1 MIHQKTIHGEPIHV
15 GQVELVPEA
24 RVTWWLRHTAILGE
38 RNVNAQ
44 GGGFVSIRPTA
55 ILERQAGHERCI
67 VIQDQTAQRLLGWAA
82 GAVVIW
88 FLAQVAVQLAKTS
101 RR

>member
-1 MIHQKTIHGEPIHV
+1 MHQRLIQGEPIHV

-24 RVTWWLRHTAILGE
+24 RVTWWLRHQATLGE

-44 GGGFVSIRPTA
+44 GGGFVSIRPSA
-55 ILERQAGHERCI
+55 LLERRDGRERRI
-67 VIQDQTAQRLLGWAA
+67 VITDRTAQRLLGLAA